1 MNNLFFFFLLLLAAS
16 IASPTAADDSA
27 NAYIYAGCSET
38 RYAPG
43 SPSQINVDSLLS
55 SLVSA
60 SSSTPYSNLTSTA
73 ASASFPS
80 FGLFQCR
87 GDLQP
92 SNCADCVRS
101 AVSSISSLCPFA
113 AGAAVQLAGCFLR
126 YGNDSFVGEPDTSV
140 LYKKCG
146 AAGGG
151 GYGPDQ
157 IGIRDAALSALTGG
171 GGNGGAGGY
180 RVGAAGYVQAVAQCV
195 GDQSASE
202 CDDCVA
208 AAVGQLRAACGY
220 AVSGDAYLGKCYA
233 RFWYTGNG
241 AYNDDA
247 DHHHDDPDHHHDDDD
262 DDETGK
268 TAAIVIGLIAGVALL
283 IMFLTFLRK
292 AGNYGKD

>member
-1 MNNLFFFFLLLLAAS
+1 MNNLFFFFFFFLTASLAS
-16 IASPTAADDSA
+16 LTAADGS
-27 NAYIYAGCSET
+27 AYIYAGCSET
-38 RYAPG
+38 RDAPG

-60 SSSTPYSNLTSTA
+60 SSSVPYSNVTSTA

-92 SNCADCVRS
+92 SDCANCVRS

-113 AGAAVQLAGCFLR
+113 AGAAIQLDGCFLR

-157 IGIRDAALSALTGG
+157 ISIRDAALAALTGG
-171 GGNGGAGGY
+171 GGNGGPGGY
-180 RVGAAGYVQAVAQCV
+180 RVGAAGYVQAMAQCV

-208 AAVGQLRAACGY
+208 AAVGQLKAACGY
-220 AVSGDAYLGKCYA
+220 AVAGDAYLGKCYA

-247 DHHHDDPDHHHDDDD
+247 DHHHHHHDDDD
-262 DDETGK
+262 GK
-268 TAAIVIGLIAGVALL
+268 VFSQLSLNGVGRTIYSHRFRISNFIIPL
-283 IMFLTFLRK
+283 FSF
-292 AGNYGKD
+292 